1 MILTNYYKKNP
12 AEIPTF
18 VSKSKSILIHYH
30 ECISKN
36 RRKNDK
42 LQMDDLCDAIFC
54 YYS

>member
-1 MILTNYYKKNP
+1 MILTNYYKKKS

-18 VSKSKSILIHYH
+18 VSKSNH